1 MTDRSAQPAEEHVP
15 ESGEPPVPTLEE
27 DQSTAPRPEEE
38 VADQLR
44 SEPDPHG
51 RPHDD
56 E

>member
-1 MTDRSAQPAEEHVP
+1 MTDRTQQPAEEPIP
-15 ESGEPPVPTLEE
+15 ETGEPPIPTLEE
-27 DQSTAPRPEEE
+27 DQSMAPRPEEE